1 MTYERLKKIIQNGK
15 YNKDA
20 IMNQLDVFL
29 MNNRITTDNY
39 NELVEMINANE

>member
-1 MTYERLKKIIQNGK
+1 MTYERLKKVIQNGK
-15 YNKDA
+15 YNKNA

>member
-1 MTYERLKKIIQNGK
+1 MTYERLKKVIRNGK

-29 MNNRITTDNY
+29 MNNRITSEQY
-39 NELVEMINANE
+39 QELVSMVNAND